1 MCKGWKG
8 VGAAYNVLID
18 RRSSDVVRVKI
29 KSFNLWFNFVYAAAL
44 VYELTLILIKINS
57 LHQNLRYRNI
67 SLFFIGNY

>member
-1 MCKGWKG
+1 MKKGCKGWKG

-44 VYELTLILIKINS
+44 VYELILI
-57 LHQNLRYRNI
+57 NI
-67 SLFFIGNY
+67 I

>member
-1 MCKGWKG
+1 MA
-8 VGAAYNVLID
+8 AAYKVPINGIG
-18 RRSSDVVRVKI
+18 SNVVRVKI

-67 SLFFIGNY
+67 SLFLLEIIKTICIKN